1 MKKRELNEQLRDAL
15 QEIYEEDILGEEDV
29 EDELSDNEEG
39 EPVLTRAEQEAQV
52 KNTLGELLCGI
63 GIVSLLGLLIG
74 NIAFHWNLRLTVG
87 ILTGTITAAGLAVYM
102 YHSVLVATE
111 LPQERA
117 TGYMKKTA
125 IFRMGIM
132 VAVIIAAV
140 FFLRLYGMFGAV
152 FGMLT
157 LKFSAFLWPL
167 LHKYNPFLRE
177 KK

>member
-1 MKKRELNEQLRDAL
+1 MKKRELNEQLKDAL

-29 EDELSDNEEG
+29 EDEMSDNEEG
-39 EPVLTRAEQEAQV
+39 EPVLSRAEQEVQV

-63 GIVSLLGLLIG
+63 GIVSLLGLLVG
-74 NIAFHWNLRLTVG
+74 NIAFHWNLCLTIG
-87 ILTGTITAAGLAVYM
+87 ILLGTAVAVLLAVLM
-102 YHSVLVATE
+102 YRSVLIATE
-111 LPQERA
+111 LPQDRA

-125 IFRMGIM
+125 VFRMGIM

-167 LHKYNPFLRE
+167 LHKYNPFLR
-177 KK
+177 KTK